1 MAGLNGSGAAGAAPV
16 AAAAP
21 ATATPIAPLP
31 AGALERAVVFE
42 CAGSELVGIVATPEG
57 PAAAVGVI
65 ILVGGPQYRAG
76 SHRQF
81 TLLARHRAARGIASL
96 RFDYRGYGDSA
107 GRAALGVVGVEDDLR
122 AAIDRLRKEVAAV
135 ARVVVWGLC
144 GAASAATMYA
154 ADDRRVAGLV
164 MVNPWVRTEEG
175 LAKVTAAYAARS
187 GPDENGQREWS
198 LRWSGPDLMSG
209 ADPVYTRVPGEAEST
224 AAEHVHAEA
233 AERGGFA
240 AWEEA
245 YSRFLRV
252 FPKAARRAREELIA
266 DGTVGP
272 EFIAIADDEE
282 GELIPLSLTDAQLSR
297 HFPDHSPAS

>member
-1 MAGLNGSGAAGAAPV
+1 MPDWKALEDA
-16 AAAAP
+16 
-21 ATATPIAPLP
+21 ATAQLI
-31 AGALERAVVFE
+31 
-42 CAGSELVGIVATPEG
+42 
-57 PAAAVGVI
+57 AAVRRV
-65 ILVGGPQYRAG
+65 RADRPDDDVYG
-76 SHRQF
+76 AMFHEF
-81 TLLARHRAARGIASL
+81 
-96 RFDYRGYGDSA
+96 YGDGS
-107 GRAALGVVGVEDDLR
+107 VIYWPCVTVG
-122 AAIDRLRKEVAAV
+122 
-135 ARVVVWGLC
+135 
-144 GAASAATMYA
+144 
-154 ADDRRVAGLV
+154 
-164 MVNPWVRTEEG
+164 TEEG